1 MQDAI
6 FGLFSSTVNRAP
18 SLTQGQFQAAL
29 ADYSASA
36 TGYSQL
42 LTEANAPHDTSATI
56 SELFSGLSLALPH
69 LERAGS
75 LAALAVSP
83 EVQQRRAAALKE
95 WQRWAQQ
102 FPASLRPSLMTC
114 TPAEV
119 ICFLEQWRVSRHG
132 RARPG
137 DAPGSNPDIAPSTL
151 RNYASQLSQLCLIA
165 GRADAPWSTSSPG
178 GNPVTHASVSNYV
191 AGYAN
196 HCFLN
201 TSYVD
206 SGAVPI
212 SLSTYLRLQD
222 YLTDKAANEKDPYQ
236 SALLWRDACLSAYLW
251 ETGQRG
257 KEGCQLLVTD
267 FCYGNVRCTP
277 AWLDLVEGQP
287 GTNYPLLVESS
298 RGTKSRKT
306 KHPGTLDLD
315 VVVNNALGTGILVKM
330 IPPYALA
337 MRASGSPLLSRL
349 FMKSNAA
356 QDGFEDEDFKSDAFN
371 KRLQKHLQAMGV
383 WSGETTHS
391 LRRGSTQ
398 LLKDLGA
405 TVSEIGEKRLW
416 RRDTTIDLY
425 LHKTRHKARLV
436 GAAQH
441 GPEEAMA

>member
-1 MQDAI
+1 MAC
-6 FGLFSSTVNRAP
+6 SSSAVPRL
-18 SLTQGQFQAAL
+18 LTQAQFQAAL
-29 ADYSASA
+29 ADLSTAA

-42 LTEANAPHDTSATI
+42 LTEATVPRDDPATLH
-56 SELFSGLSLALPH
+56 ELFSGLQLTLPH
-69 LERAGS
+69 LERAGT

-95 WQRWAQQ
+95 WQCWALQ
-102 FPASLRPSLMTC
+102 FPTAIRPSLMTC

-119 ICFLEQWRVSRHG
+119 VCFLEQWRVSRRG

-165 GRADAPWSTSSPG
+165 GRADAPWALSSPG
-178 GNPVTHASVSNYV
+178 GNPVTHASVTDYI

-212 SLSTYLRLQD
+212 TLATYVRLMD
-222 YLTDKAANEKDPYQ
+222 YLVDKAAEETNPYQ
-236 SALLWRDACLSAYLW
+236 SALLWRDACLTAYLW

-267 FCYGNVRCTP
+267 FCYGETRCTP
-277 AWLDLVEGQP
+277 AWLDLVEGKP
-287 GTNYPLLVESS
+287 NTNYPLLVESS

-306 KHPGTLDLD
+306 KHPGTLELETE
-315 VVVNNALGTGILVKM
+315 VNPALGTGFMVRL
-330 IPPYALA
+330 IPPYACA
-337 MRASGSPLLSRL
+337 MRASGRPLLSRL
-349 FMKSNAA
+349 FMKSNAT
-356 QDGFEDEDFKSDAFN
+356 QDGFDNDDFKSDAFN
-371 KRLQKHLQAMGV
+371 KRLQKHLKAIGL
-383 WSGETTHS
+383 WGGETTHS

-398 LLKDLGA
+398 LLKELGA

-425 LHKTRHKARLV
+425 LHKTRHRARLV

-441 GPEEAMA
+441 GPEGPSA